1 MVVQIRGKTYHTV
14 ADRLTQA
21 HGDQGKPTGIQCIT
35 TEPVAVGDT
44 VLVKA
49 TIPFADGRQFCG
61 MAEVITTSSGAQATN
76 PVECAETSA
85 VGLGTGDGRVLWQR
99 RWDRG
104 CRGSTSRDQ
113 AAEWTRGQPPPTS
126 NDATEEPIRWVAAK

>member
-49 TIPFADGRQFCG
+49 TITFADGRQFCG

-85 VGLGTGDGRVLWQR
+85 VGRALAMAGYFGSGDGIAGAEEVRAATRPQNGHAASHRPRATTPQR
-99 RWDRG
+99 
-104 CRGSTSRDQ
+104 SRYD
-113 AAEWTRGQPPPTS
+113 G
-126 NDATEEPIRWVAAK
+126 